1 MLSLC
6 SSTSSCLAF
15 ISGLPHHST
24 SPVLCWRWF
33 DMTGLLKARPVDP
46 MHILPAAQ
54 YPLRGLQS
62 LILSTIAVIALGDFT
77 YPKVS
82 LYTQLFYC
90 TGHTRYSRWLYNQ
103 PWVKM
108 NIDYLDKNINFV
120 PYYKWTRHKICHHT
134 KAVFALWCSPEGSC
148 HMKCIKYRIHNTFL
162 EASDRKHRTQDLKCL
177 ILMSRL
183 CHICNRKAT

>member
-1 MLSLC
+1 
-6 SSTSSCLAF
+6 
-15 ISGLPHHST
+15 
-24 SPVLCWRWF
+24 
-33 DMTGLLKARPVDP
+33 MTGLLEASPLDP
-46 MHILPAAQ
+46 THILPAAQ

-62 LILSTIAVIALGDFT
+62 LILSTITVMELGDFT

-148 HMKCIKYRIHNTFL
+148 HMKCVKYRIHNTFL
-162 EASDRKHRTQDLKCL
+162 EASGSIGHKTLSVLYSWAACATYVTERPLKAFQIVIQSCL
-177 ILMSRL
+177 PFK
-183 CHICNRKAT
+183 NY